1 MKGGRGGRKEG
12 GRKRE
17 REREREEGGSER
29 GDEEEREREREKGR
43 GEGEG
48 GRDGGGGDRK
58 RRWVRKRER
67 GREGERKRGRKTGTE
82 MFIVLKVLFLLFI
95 HCFCVSFFSR
105 WSHGNFTEGNTAQVW
120 KGSKRPDTW
129 VTFSNMHIH
138 RKHTH
143 HHHTDQ
149 NDIFN
154 ILLISPENVAD
165 ASKTIYSLEV
175 KLTSH
180 HITTHVLN

>member
-17 REREREEGGSER
+17 RERRREEAREGKR
-29 GDEEEREREREKGR
+29 KRERERKGGVR
-43 GEGEG
+43 GREEEMGEVEIEREGE
-48 GRDGGGGDRK
+48 
-58 RRWVRKRER
+58 WER

-95 HCFCVSFFSR
+95 HWFFVCFFFR
-105 WSHGNFTEGNTAQVW
+105 WSHGSFTEGNTAQVW

-175 KLTSH
+175 KLT
-180 HITTHVLN
+180 